1 MPTPDARPVGETAEA
16 VKLAEPF
23 APRTYRSA
31 WIHDRLV
38 TAEEWLAAEAEVDET
53 MDRADPDDDGLFRGG
68 DLRAIAR
75 EITELRRAAKTW
87 ADECTRRAALL
98 SGAPTVWV
106 ATDDD
111 GSSYLFHEEPEKR
124 GDLWRARFADVS
136 MYLGDN
142 LTPPG
147 TVRRY
152 ALVPHPEGEET
163 TDV

>member
-1 MPTPDARPVGETAEA
+1 MRTPDARPVGETAEA

-98 SGAPTVWV
+98 RDAPVLYV
-106 ATDDD
+106 ATDADEVSHLHHKAPRWD
-111 GSSYLFHEEPEKR
+111 KAGELWWSAGREPLSREIAM
-124 GDLWRARFADVS
+124 GL
-136 MYLGDN
+136 LGVAAGECAAFR
-142 LTPPG
+142 L
-147 TVRRY
+147 VRR
-152 ALVPHPEGEET
+152 AA
-163 TDV
+163 

>member
-1 MPTPDARPVGETAEA
+1 MTPSDARPVGETAEA

-98 SGAPTVWV
+98 SGAPALWV
-106 ATDDD
+106 EVRENGDVFLREVDQRTREPF
-111 GSSYLFHEEPEKR
+111 GPSYEAMHPFHAV
-124 GDLWRARFADVS
+124 GDILA
-136 MYLGDN
+136 
-142 LTPPG
+142 PG
-147 TVRRY
+147 EAAVVR
-152 ALVPHPEGEET
+152 LCKEET
-163 TDV
+163 PT

>member
-1 MPTPDARPVGETAEA
+1 MGKMTESDARPVGETAEA

-98 SGAPTVWV
+98 AGAPTVWV
-106 ATDDD
+106 ATDD
-111 GSSYLFHEEPEKR
+111 R
-124 GDLWRARFADVS
+124 GDSWCCTAATPAEADGKGEW
-136 MYLGDN
+136 LPLEGP
-142 LTPPG
+142 LTQPG

-152 ALVPHPEGEET
+152 ALVPIEEEGT
-163 TDV
+163 